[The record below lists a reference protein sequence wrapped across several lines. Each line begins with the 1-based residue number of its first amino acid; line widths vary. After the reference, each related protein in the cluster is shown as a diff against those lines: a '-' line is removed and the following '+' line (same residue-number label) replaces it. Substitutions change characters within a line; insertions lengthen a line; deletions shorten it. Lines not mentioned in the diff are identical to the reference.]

1 MKILWNASP
10 QWVPKLIVFPRSK
23 TTLLT
28 KCILLGLLACF
39 FSLKAQITLVGRVL
53 DTHNK
58 DPLVYVNIGVVNKE
72 VGTVSDA
79 EGYFTLVLEQ
89 PTEKQDSLRFSMLGY
104 ESKSFLLDQ
113 FLEEKPFEIYL
124 NEQSF
129 ALEEVVLISPK
140 KKYRNKLL
148 GNKTKSNLIYT
159 AFTTNQLGNEMGIVI
174 RGRKTPMKLEY
185 LEFNIVEND
194 YGPIRFRLN
203 IYNLK
208 EGLPN
213 QNILTENVFI
223 DTDLESGV
231 VRVDLI
237 PYDLTINEDFFVA
250 LEWIEDLGP
259 GKLYFSGGFFGNSLI
274 ARSVSQGSWKRVG
287 NASMGMLVNVR
298 Y

>member
-10 QWVPKLIVFPRSK
+10 PWVPKLIVFPK
-23 TTLLT
+23 FKGTLLHQ
-28 KCILLGLLACF
+28 CVLVLLGCF
-39 FSLKAQITLVGRVL
+39 FSLKAQTTLVGRVL
-53 DTHNK
+53 DAENK
-58 DPLVYVNIGVVNKE
+58 EPLIYVNIGVVGKE

-79 EGYFTLVLEQ
+79 DGYFTLTLEQ
-89 PTEKQDSLRFSMLGY
+89 PTEQQDSLRFSMLGY
-104 ESKSFLLDQ
+104 EPKSFLLDS
-113 FLEEKPFEIYL
+113 FLEEKPFQIYL
-124 NEQSF
+124 KEQSF

-140 KKYRNKLL
+140 KNYKGKLL

-174 RGRKTPMKLEY
+174 RGRKTPMWLDY

-223 DTDLESGV
+223 DTDLESGI
-231 VRVDLI
+231 VRVDLAL
-237 PYDLTINEDFFVA
+237 YNLVINEDFFVA

-259 GKLYFSGGFFGNSLI
+259 GKLYFSGGFFGNPLI

-287 NASMGMLVNVR
+287 NASMGMQVYVR